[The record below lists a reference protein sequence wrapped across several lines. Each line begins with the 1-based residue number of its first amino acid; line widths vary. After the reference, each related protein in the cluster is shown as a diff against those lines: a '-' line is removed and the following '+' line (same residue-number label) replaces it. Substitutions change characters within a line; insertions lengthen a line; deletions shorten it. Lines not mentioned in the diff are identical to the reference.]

1 MRSLRR
7 ARLWLAPLIIYC
19 VMLAGC
25 FTEAELDRA
34 AKASR
39 NIATYTGTSIT
50 LVRSFYETGQ
60 IPLAI
65 KDVIADKL
73 IAFSKAGKDFNELVI
88 TFSAQYKSGAVP
100 PNVWAT
106 ITASFVTVEKLF
118 IEILDLIPQ
127 AAGLK
132 DSKAFKII
140 SAAVLAVAQILMQTA
155 RLDGRYYRDIKQRMK
170 QFGVAYDP
178 TAAYA

>member
-1 MRSLRR
+1 MRTLFR
-7 ARLWLAPLIIYC
+7 ARRWIALLILYC

-25 FTEAELDRA
+25 MTEAELDRA

-39 NIATYTGTSIT
+39 NIATYTGTAIT
-50 LVRSFYETGQ
+50 LVRTFYESGQ
-60 IPLAI
+60 IQLAV

-73 IAFSKAGKDFNELVI
+73 IAFSKAGKDFNQLVAD
-88 TFSAQYKSGAVP
+88 FAAQYKDGKVP
-100 PNVWAT
+100 ANVWST
-106 ITASFVTVEKLF
+106 ITASFTTVEKLF

-140 SAAVLAVAQILMQTA
+140 SAAVLAVAQILMQNA
-155 RLDGRYYRDIKQRMK
+155 GLDGRYFRDIKERMRRYS
-170 QFGVAYDP
+170 VAYEP
-178 TAAYA
+178 GAAYA